1 MDDTSSGDRLIRFGP
16 FEFDAASLELRRRT
30 VRVRIQGQPLQV
42 LGLLLS
48 RPGTLVTRH
57 TLRTALWPEGTYVD
71 FEHGLNAAVRRLRR
85 ALDDQASPPR
95 FIETLARRGYRFV
108 ASVDSEARRPR
119 PGHPGPSRW
128 SVAVL
133 PFLNATGD
141 DDSDYLVDGLTERVI
156 GELSLIHDFRVIARS
171 AVFRHKGSRRDPR
184 TIGRSLGVDGIVVG
198 TVSRHDAALLI
209 HAELVDVERGFHLWG
224 RRYTRP
230 LGDVTGMERDLARQI
245 HSALRERPG
254 GAEAEA
260 EGENVRLRRP
270 WGRTSAEAHR
280 EYLRGRYFS
289 NRMTEAGLR
298 RAIDH
303 FGRAIA
309 ADARYALAYCG
320 LADCYNL
327 FAFLGLDA
335 PDAVLPKAREAART
349 ALTLDDELAEAHAS
363 LASTTKIFEWDWRG
377 AELEYQRALT
387 LNPSFATAHRL
398 YAAHLAAMGRWD
410 ESLAAIQRASELD
423 PVSPIIATDVA
434 WNWYMARHF
443 DVARSKATEAL
454 DLQPGF
460 APALFTLG
468 LAYEQLGR
476 HEQALEAFRAVE
488 LQNPA
493 VLASE
498 AHLLAAMGRRDEAV
512 LRRTRL
518 EDLSREQY
526 VASYWFAIVEAGLE
540 NRRAALGWLERAFS
554 QHDVWLVWLRNEPR
568 LDPFRPE
575 ARFQRLLEQVGL
587 EGTAVPPSGSRVPVA
602 ESPATGTCSGS
613 TLLSPMS

>member
-1 MDDTSSGDRLIRFGP
+1 MDDTSPWDRLIRFGP
-16 FEFDAASLELRRRT
+16 FEFDAASLELRRRS

-108 ASVDSEARRPR
+108 ASVDSEVKGPR
-119 PGHPGPSRW
+119 PGHPRPSGW
-128 SVAVL
+128 SVAIL
-133 PFLNATGD
+133 PFRNATGD
-141 DDSDYLVDGLTERVI
+141 DDSDYLVDGVTERVI

-198 TVSRHDAALLI
+198 TVSQRDAALLI
-209 HAELVDVERGFHLWG
+209 HAELLDVERGFHIWG

-230 LGDVTGMERDLARQI
+230 LGDVTGIEQDLARQI
-245 HSALRERPG
+245 HSALRQRLG
-254 GAEAEA
+254 GAEMD
-260 EGENVRLRRP
+260 RLRKP
-270 WGRTSAEAHR
+270 GRTNAEAHR
-280 EYLRGRYFS
+280 EYLKGRYFS
-289 NRMTEAGLR
+289 NRMTEEGLR

-335 PDAVLPKAREAART
+335 PDMVLPKAREAART

-363 LASTTKIFEWDWRG
+363 LASTTKIYEWDWSG

-398 YAAHLAAMGRWD
+398 YAAHLAAMSRWD

-423 PVSPIIATDVA
+423 PVSPIIATDLA

-443 DVARSKATEAL
+443 EVARSKATEAL

-460 APALFTLG
+460 APAFFTLG
-468 LAYEQLGR
+468 LACEQLGR
-476 HEQALEAFRAVE
+476 HEQALEAFRAVQ

-518 EDLSREQY
+518 EELSREQY

-540 NRRAALGWLERAFS
+540 NRPAALGWLERAFT

-568 LDPFRPE
+568 LDPFRAE

-587 EGTAVPPSGSRVPVA
+587 EGTVIPRSGSGVPA
-602 ESPATGTCSGS
+602 ATSPATGTWNGS
-613 TLLSPMS
+613 PVLSQLS